1 MFGPVITAFS
11 QFAMATNG
19 QNIYNIL
26 LILTDGAIHDMSRV
40 KSLIV
45 EASRLPTSIVIIG
58 VGDCEEFDMMEEL
71 DSDGSLLRDDGGRV
85 SARDIV
91 QFVRF
96 NDAVRKGVLAE
107 EVLREIPEQVCLHME
122 NIGFKP
128 MSVSNAPAPMPA
140 MPG

>member
-11 QFAMATNG
+11 QYAMATNG

-71 DSDGSLLRDDGGRV
+71 DSDGSLLRDDAGRV

-107 EVLREIPEQVCLHME
+107 EVLREIPD
-122 NIGFKP
+122 
-128 MSVSNAPAPMPA
+128 
-140 MPG
+140 